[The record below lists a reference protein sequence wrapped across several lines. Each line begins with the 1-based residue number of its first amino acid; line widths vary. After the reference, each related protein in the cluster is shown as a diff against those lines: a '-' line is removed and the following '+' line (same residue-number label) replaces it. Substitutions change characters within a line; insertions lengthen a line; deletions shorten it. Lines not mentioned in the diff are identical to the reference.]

1 MSISLD
7 PPLEAEVDRR
17 LPRGCQALDTQVLVA
32 IAAGLAEVA
41 SPSDLRPGGSTTD
54 RQYARILATESYEAW
69 LIVWPPGT
77 GLDLHDHGESAGAF
91 AVVDGQL
98 DETRI
103 ENGLTRT
110 RRVDAGAHASFDVGQ
125 AHAVANNGEVAATS
139 VHVYSPPLESMNFY
153 VGGVVDS
160 TSVRALWS

>member
-1 MSISLD
+1 MSTSLD
-7 PPLEAEVDRR
+7 PPLEAELDQP
-17 LPRGCQALDTQVLVA
+17 LPRECQALDTHVLVA

-41 SPSDLRPGGSTTD
+41 APSDLRPGGSTTD
-54 RQYARILATESYEAW
+54 RRYARILATESYEAW

-91 AVVDGQL
+91 AVVDGHL

-103 ENGLTRT
+103 ENGLART
-110 RRVDAGAHASFDVGQ
+110 RRVGAGAHASFDAGQ
-125 AHAVANNGEVAATS
+125 VHAVVNNGVAAATS